1 MMSEIDKIKDEV
13 LIRRFQEGDN
23 SAFEVLLGRYK
34 DRIYNFIYRFVYD
47 VDLAQDLTQDTFL
60 KLFTHKNSYREIAKF
75 STWLYTIAQNLA
87 KTELRKKTRRKTYA
101 VSDLSK
107 NDREFAISSND
118 NVVHDKE
125 SSVQDFDVIIMD
137 CLHQLSEEFQTM
149 IILRDFQELSY
160 DVISRIMEI
169 PVGTVKSRIN
179 RGRIKLVALL
189 KEKGYNK
196 NE

>member
-1 MMSEIDKIKDEV
+1 MPENDNIKDEI
-13 LIRRFQEGDN
+13 LIRRFQDGDN
-23 SAFEVLLGRYK
+23 SAFEILLSRYK
-34 DRIYNFIYRFVYD
+34 ERIYNFIYRFVYD

-60 KLFTHKNSYREIAKF
+60 KLFTHKNSYKEIAKF

-107 NDREFAISSND
+107 EDREFALSSND
-118 NVVHDKE
+118 NVVNDKE
-125 SSVQDFDVIIMD
+125 SSVKDFDVIMMN
-137 CLHQLSEEFQTM
+137 CLHELSEEFQIM

-169 PVGTVKSRIN
+169 PAGTVKSRIN
-179 RGRIKLVALL
+179 RARIKLVELL
-189 KEKGYNK
+189 KEKGYRK
-196 NE
+196 ND

>member
-1 MMSEIDKIKDEV
+1 MLGNDKIKDEI
-13 LIRRFQEGDN
+13 LIKNFQDGDT
-23 SAFEVLLGRYK
+23 SAFDVLVNRYK

-47 VDLAQDLTQDTFL
+47 VDLAQDLTQDTFV
-60 KLFTHKNSYREIAKF
+60 KLFTHKNSYKEIAKF

-87 KTELRKKTRRKTYA
+87 KTELRKKKRRQTYA
-101 VSDLSK
+101 VSDLSQE
-107 NDREFAISSND
+107 DREFAISSND
-118 NVVHDKE
+118 NVIHDKD
-125 SSVQDFDVIIMD
+125 SSIQNFDIIMMD
-137 CLHQLSEEFQTM
+137 CLHQLSEEFKIM

-179 RGRIKLVALL
+179 RGRIKLAVLL
-189 KEKGYNK
+189 KAKGYNK

>member
-1 MMSEIDKIKDEV
+1 MT
-13 LIRRFQEGDN
+13 L
-23 SAFEVLLGRYK
+23 
-34 DRIYNFIYRFVYD
+34 
-47 VDLAQDLTQDTFL
+47 DLAQDLTQDTFL

>member
-1 MMSEIDKIKDEV
+1 MLEIDKIKDEA
-13 LIRRFQEGDN
+13 LIRRFQDGDS
-23 SAFEVLLGRYK
+23 SAFEILLARYK
-34 DRIYNFIYRFVYD
+34 ERIYNFIYRFVYD

-60 KLFTHKNSYREIAKF
+60 KLFTHKNSYKEIAKF

-87 KTELRKKTRRKTYA
+87 KTELRKKARRKTYA
-101 VSDLSK
+101 VSDLSRE
-107 NDREFAISSND
+107 DREFAISSND
-118 NVVHDKE
+118 NVVNDKE
-125 SSVQDFDVIIMD
+125 SSVRDFDIIMME
-137 CLHQLSEEFQTM
+137 CLHELSEEFQIM

-179 RGRIKLVALL
+179 RGRIKLVGLL
-189 KEKGYNK
+189 KERGYSK

>member
-1 MMSEIDKIKDEV
+1 MSKIDKIKDEV
-13 LIRRFQEGDN
+13 LIRRFQDGDN
-23 SAFEVLLGRYK
+23 SAFEVLLARYK
-34 DRIYNFIYRFVYD
+34 ERIYNFIYRFVYD

-60 KLFTHKNSYREIAKF
+60 KLFTHKNSYKEIAKF

-87 KTELRKKTRRKTYA
+87 RTELRKKTRRKTYA

-125 SSVQDFDVIIMD
+125 SSAKDFDVIIMD